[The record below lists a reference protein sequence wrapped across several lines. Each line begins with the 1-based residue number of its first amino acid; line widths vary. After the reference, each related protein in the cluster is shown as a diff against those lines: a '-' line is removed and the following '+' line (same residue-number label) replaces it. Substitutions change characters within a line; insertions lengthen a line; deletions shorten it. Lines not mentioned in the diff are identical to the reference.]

1 MECPKCGGQMISLYD
16 GRLKC
21 MGCGHIMP
29 KPKESIRGQ
38 AVSKAFE
45 KEK

>member
-1 MECPKCGGQMISLYD
+1 MDCPKCGGTMISLYD

-21 MGCGHIMP
+21 MECGYLMP
-29 KPKESIRGQ
+29 KPKKSVRGQ
-38 AVSKAFE
+38 AVSKAFG